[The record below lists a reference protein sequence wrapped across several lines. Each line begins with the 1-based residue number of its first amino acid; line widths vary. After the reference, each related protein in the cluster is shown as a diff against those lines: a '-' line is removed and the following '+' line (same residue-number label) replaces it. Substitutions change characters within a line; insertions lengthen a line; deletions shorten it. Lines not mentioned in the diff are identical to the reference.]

1 VIADLS
7 AQVVADSK
15 LFGTHQLTNSPTH
28 HQTMDGTSWQPTSLK
43 SSDLVTISRIFDI
56 ELEEVSYA
64 QVANNHDAEIN
75 QHHH

>member
-1 VIADLS
+1 
-7 AQVVADSK
+7 
-15 LFGTHQLTNSPTH
+15 
-28 HQTMDGTSWQPTSLK
+28 MDGTSWQPTSLK
-43 SSDLVTISRIFDI
+43 SSDLMTISRIFDI

>member
-1 VIADLS
+1 LQIYLPQS
-7 AQVVADSK
+7 LQIGNCS
-15 LFGTHQLTNSPTH
+15 GLTNSPTH
-28 HQTMDGTSWQPTSLK
+28 QQTMVGTSWQPTGLK
-43 SSDLVTISRIFDI
+43 SSDLMTISRIFDI

>member
-1 VIADLS
+1 MV
-7 AQVVADSK
+7 
-15 LFGTHQLTNSPTH
+15 
-28 HQTMDGTSWQPTSLK
+28 GTSWQPTGLK
-43 SSDLVTISRIFDI
+43 SSDLMTISRIFDI